1 MMEAGGFFI
10 SYLKHPASII
20 HLPTKISTMK
30 KLFFIFIINFFPAQE
45 SWTLKQCLDYASAN
59 HPLVKQSAINIQKND
74 RLISASKGMLLPSVD
89 AGVNHNYNFGNGI
102 NPQNNQREAINTQT
116 DNLYAQANWE
126 LLNWRNY
133 LNISLSK
140 INKETSTFRMKQTQ
154 NEIKLNVIQMF
165 FTYQN
170 SKSWLEVLQ
179 TQLAGIEDQIKRT
192 EKEVEIGNRPK
203 SDIYDI
209 KANLGTMQEQ
219 WVSAKNQRDLSKI
232 NLLNALAITND
243 TLDFTMTEENL
254 AISNFNDANFI
265 QNLLEKNPAYQT
277 TLAEIKA
284 QQKSV
289 DVAKSGYLPTLNGSY
304 TWSSF
309 YNRVLGEP
317 AINFSEQ
324 IKMNKNQQLGFG
336 LNIPIFNKLQVKNNV
351 EIAKLNVINSNYDKD
366 IVINNLTQSINSIKT
381 QFLNAQEKYNLLEAN
396 FENQKLSFQKSE
408 EKYKEGL
415 MDAYTFF
422 VVRNGWL
429 QANYNLINSKNDVIQ
444 QTELLKVFE
453 AGF

>member
-1 MMEAGGFFI
+1 
-10 SYLKHPASII
+10 
-20 HLPTKISTMK
+20 MK
-30 KLFFIFIINFFPAQE
+30 NLFFILFINLLPAQQ
-45 SWTLKQCLDYASAN
+45 SWTLKDCLDYASAN
-59 HPLVKQSAINIQKND
+59 HPLIKQSAVNIQKND
-74 RLISASKGMLLPSVD
+74 RQISASKGMLLPLVD
-89 AGVNHNYNFGNGI
+89 AGVSHNYGFGSSI
-102 NPQNNQREAINTQT
+102 NQNTNQREAINTQY
-116 DNLYAQANWE
+116 DQIYAQANWE
-126 LLNWRNY
+126 LMNWKNY

-140 INKETSTFRMKQTQ
+140 INKESSTYKMKQAQ
-154 NEIKLNVIQMF
+154 NEVKLNVIQMF

-170 SKSWLEVLQ
+170 AKSWLDVLE
-179 TQLAGIEDQIKRT
+179 TQLSGIEDQIKRT

-219 WVSAKNQRDLSKI
+219 WVSAKNSRDLSKI
-232 NLLNALAITND
+232 NLLNALAITKD

-254 AISNFNDANFI
+254 GSSNFNDANFI

-284 QQKSV
+284 RQKSV
-289 DVAKSGYLPTLNGSY
+289 EVAKSGYLPTLNGAY

-309 YNRVLGEP
+309 YNKIIGEP
-317 AINFSEQ
+317 ATAFSEQ
-324 IKMNKNQQLGFG
+324 IKANKNQQLSFG
-336 LNIPIFNKLQVKNNV
+336 LNIPVFNKLQVKNNV
-351 EIAKLNVINSNYDKD
+351 ELARLDVINSNYDKD
-366 IVINNLTQSINSIKT
+366 IVINNLTQSIQSIKA
-381 QFLNAQEKYNLLEAN
+381 QFQNAEEKYNLLQAN

-429 QANYNLINSKNDVIQ
+429 QANYNLINSKNDLIQ

-453 AGF
+453 AGL

>member
-1 MMEAGGFFI
+1 
-10 SYLKHPASII
+10 
-20 HLPTKISTMK
+20 MK
-30 KLFFIFIINFFPAQE
+30 KLFFILLINLLPAQQ
-45 SWTLKQCLDYASAN
+45 SWTLKQSLDYASAN
-59 HPLVKQSAINIQKND
+59 HPLVKQSAVNIQKND
-74 RLISASKGMLLPSVD
+74 RQISASKGMLLPSVD
-89 AGVNHNYNFGNGI
+89 ANLSHNYGFGGI
-102 NPQNNQREAINTQT
+102 NLSNNQRESNNTQN
-116 DNLYAQANWE
+116 DQIYAQANWE
-126 LLNWRNY
+126 LMNWRNY

-140 INKETSTFRMKQTQ
+140 INKESSTFKMKQAQ
-154 NEIKLNVIQMF
+154 NEVKMNVIQMF

-170 SKSWLEVLQ
+170 NKSWLEVLE
-179 TQLAGIEDQIKRT
+179 TQLSGIEDQIKRT

-219 WVSAKNQRDLSKI
+219 WVSAKNSRDLSKI
-232 NLLNALAITND
+232 NLLNALAITKD

-254 AISNFNDANFI
+254 TTSNFSDANFI

-277 TLAEIKA
+277 TLTEIKA

-289 DVAKSGYLPTLNGSY
+289 AVAKSAYLPTLNGSY

-309 YNRVLGEP
+309 YNKTLGES
-317 AINFSEQ
+317 ADSFSEQ
-324 IKMNKNQQLGFG
+324 FKRNKNQQLGFG

-351 EIAKLNVINSNYDKD
+351 EIAKLNVINSNYDKE
-366 IVINNLTQSINSIKT
+366 IVINNLTQSINSIKV
-381 QFLNAQEKYNLLEAN
+381 QFLNSEEKYNLLQTN
-396 FENQKLSFQKSE
+396 FENQRLSFQKSE

-422 VVRNGWL
+422 IVRNNWL
-429 QANYNLINSKNDVIQ
+429 QANYNLILSKNDVIQ
-444 QTELLKVFE
+444 QTELLKVFK

>member
-1 MMEAGGFFI
+1 
-10 SYLKHPASII
+10 
-20 HLPTKISTMK
+20 MK
-30 KLFFIFIINFFPAQE
+30 KLFFIFIINLFPAQE
-45 SWTLKQCLDYASAN
+45 SWTLKQCLDYASAK
-59 HPLVKQSAINIQKND
+59 HPLVKQSSVNIQKND
-74 RLISASKGMLLPSVD
+74 RWVSASKGMLLPSVD

-165 FTYQN
+165 FAYQN

-232 NLLNALAITND
+232 NLLNALAITKD
-243 TLDFTMTEENL
+243 TLDFAMTEENL
-254 AISNFNDANFI
+254 AVSNFNDANFI

-289 DVAKSGYLPTLNGSY
+289 DVAKSAYLPTLNGSY

-309 YNRVLGEP
+309 YNKILGEP
-317 AINFSEQ
+317 AIDFSEQ

-336 LNIPIFNKLQVKNNV
+336 LNIPIFNRLKVKNNV
-351 EIAKLNVINSNYDKD
+351 EIAKLNVINSNYDKE

-422 VVRNGWL
+422 VVRNNWL
-429 QANYNLINSKNDVIQ
+429 QANYNLINSKNEVIQ

-453 AGF
+453 SGF

>member
-1 MMEAGGFFI
+1 M
-10 SYLKHPASII
+10 
-20 HLPTKISTMK
+20 
-30 KLFFIFIINFFPAQE
+30 INLFPAQQ

-59 HPLVKQSAINIQKND
+59 HPLVKQSAVNVQKND
-74 RLISASKGMLLPSVD
+74 RQISAAKGMLLPSVD
-89 AGVNHNYNFGNGI
+89 AGINRNYNFGNGI
-102 NPQNNQREAINTQT
+102 NQKNNQREAINTQT
-116 DNLYAQANWE
+116 DNFNVQANWE
-126 LLNWRNY
+126 LMNWRNY

-140 INKETSTFRMKQTQ
+140 INKETSTFKMKQTQ

-179 TQLAGIEDQIKRT
+179 TQLVGIEDQIKRT

-219 WVSAKNQRDLSKI
+219 WVSAKNSRDLSKI
-232 NLLNALAITND
+232 NLLNALAITKD
-243 TLDFTMTEENL
+243 SLDFTMTEENL
-254 AISNFNDANFI
+254 ANSNFNDANFI
-265 QNLLEKNPAYQT
+265 QNLLDKNPAYQT
-277 TLAEIKA
+277 TLKEIKA
-284 QQKSV
+284 QEKNIDIARS
-289 DVAKSGYLPTLNGSY
+289 AYLPTLNGSY

-309 YNRVLGEP
+309 YNKTLGES
-317 AINFSEQ
+317 ADSFSEQ
-324 IKMNKNQQLGFG
+324 FRRNKNQQLGLG

-366 IVINNLTQSINSIKT
+366 IVINNLTQSINSIKA
-381 QFLNAQEKYNLLEAN
+381 QFLNAQEKYNLLETN
-396 FENQKLSFQKSE
+396 FENQRLSFQKSE

-429 QANYNLINSKNDVIQ
+429 QANYNLINSKNDVVQ